1 MEPVGD
7 AVVAAAPPPAAAE
20 QGEVQMNK
28 EDDEKLKNE
37 LVLIQAQRLMDKIT
51 SSSENPNPSVL
62 HALASILETQ
72 ESRSIY
78 TPSPNM
84 HSNCDCFIYSLCFD
98 ISKTRVELVSDFNV

>member
-7 AVVAAAPPPAAAE
+7 DVVAVAAAPEQPPPAAAE
-20 QGEVQMNK
+20 QQGEVEMNK

-37 LVLIQAQRLMDKIT
+37 LLLIKAQRLMDKIT
-51 SSSENPNPSVL
+51 SSPNNPNPSVL

-78 TPSPNM
+78 TIILPLEIRI
-84 HSNCDCFIYSLCFD
+84 CDCVLC
-98 ISKTRVELVSDFNV
+98 L